1 LDGAHEME
9 QPEAD
14 IGTVTGT
21 GVDSSGVAPVR
32 AGPAARRSHRWRV
45 VLAVAGLAIL
55 AAAMYGTGIG
65 EISHHIAALG
75 WFAPLVFIPYGINA
89 LVDAAALGVALPRG
103 PGAPRLSLM
112 QVNLLRLAGEA
123 INDIT
128 PTAYFGGEPVK
139 AHLMRRY
146 GVPASDAV
154 AAVMVAKTAL
164 IASQIVF
171 VVMGLVIF
179 LLSREDAQHP
189 VATAVVLTVL
199 GLAVIF
205 ALVEIQRRGLVAS
218 CARFATRFFPRSTLV
233 ARLTAHADTIDARLA
248 SFYGQNRRV
257 FLVSTLLHF
266 AGWLIGVA
274 EVSLILALIGAP
286 ISLADAFIIESISG
300 TIRALGFLIPGTI
313 GVQEVGGALIC
324 EMVGV
329 AAAPALT
336 LMLLKR
342 AREFAFAL
350 LGLLVLAPG
359 RSDRPT
365 Q

>member
-1 LDGAHEME
+1 ME

-21 GVDSSGVAPVR
+21 GVDSSGVAVVR
-32 AGPAARRSHRWRV
+32 AEPPARRSHPWRV
-45 VLAVAGLAIL
+45 VFAVAGLAIL

-75 WFAPLVFIPYGINA
+75 WFAPLVFVPYGINA
-89 LVDAAALGVALPRG
+89 LVDAAALGVTLPRG
-103 PGAPRLSLM
+103 PGAPRISLM
-112 QVNLLRLAGEA
+112 RLNLLRLAGEA
-123 INDIT
+123 VNDIT

-146 GVPASDAV
+146 GVPTSDAV

-171 VVMGLVIF
+171 VVMGIVLF
-179 LLSREDAQHP
+179 LLSQEDAQHP
-189 VATAVVLTVL
+189 LATAVVLSVL
-199 GLAVIF
+199 GLAVIL

-218 CARFATRFFPRSTLV
+218 CVRFATRLFPRSTLV
-233 ARLTAHADTIDARLA
+233 TRLAAHADTIDARLV

-266 AGWLIGVA
+266 IGWLIGVA
-274 EVSLILALIGAP
+274 EVSLMLAFIGVRT
-286 ISLADAFIIESISG
+286 SLTDAFIIESLSG
-300 TIRALGFLIPGTI
+300 TIRALSFLIPGTI

-324 EMVGV
+324 EMVGL

-350 LGLLVLAPG
+350 LGLVVLAPG
-359 RSDRPT
+359 RGDRPT